1 MMKELYIGWD
11 KEKTDAF
18 IGTMDEIK
26 KYEDNLED
34 IISLE
39 DFEINDIIDFLEKEI
54 KHHIISMKRNIVKFE
69 LNKEFELIE
78 LIIEDYK
85 NDQNILNMR
94 LDNEITNFDDKK
106 MQHLI
111 KDIKNNK
118 YLAPYIE
125 IIS

>member
-11 KEKTDAF
+11 EEKIDSF

-26 KYEDNLED
+26 KYEGNLED
-34 IISLE
+34 IESLE
-39 DFEINDIIDFLEKEI
+39 DFEINDMIDFLEKEI
-54 KHHIISMKRNIVKFE
+54 KHHIFMNRSIIKFE

-85 NDQNILNMR
+85 KNQNILNMR

-118 YLAPYIE
+118 YLAPYIK
-125 IIS
+125 II

>member
-1 MMKELYIGWD
+1 MIKELYIGWD
-11 KEKTDAF
+11 EEKTDSF

-26 KYEDNLED
+26 NYKGNLED
-34 IISLE
+34 IQSLE
-39 DFEINDIIDFLEKEI
+39 DFEISDIIDFLEKEI
-54 KHHIISMKRNIVKFE
+54 KHHIIMNRSIIKFE

-85 NDQNILNMR
+85 KNQDILEMR

-118 YLAPYIE
+118 YIAQYIE
-125 IIS
+125 II

>member
-1 MMKELYIGWD
+1 MDFRKLSNDLLSFLY
-11 KEKTDAF
+11 EN
-18 IGTMDEIK
+18 
-26 KYEDNLED
+26 NLLYDYFTQNGFNLLSSKIEGD
-34 IISLE
+34 LI
-39 DFEINDIIDFLEKEI
+39 
-54 KHHIISMKRNIVKFE
+54 RNIYTNNIIKFE

-85 NDQNILNMR
+85 KNQDILEMR

-118 YLAPYIE
+118 YLAPYI
-125 IIS
+125 

>member
-1 MMKELYIGWD
+1 MMEELYIGWD
-11 KEKTDAF
+11 EEKIDSF

-26 KYEDNLED
+26 NYKGNLED
-34 IISLE
+34 IESLE
-39 DFEINDIIDFLEKEI
+39 DFEINEIIEFLEKEI

-78 LIIEDYK
+78 LIIEDCFK
-85 NDQNILNMR
+85 NQNVLNMR

-125 IIS
+125 II

>member
-1 MMKELYIGWD
+1 MMEELYIGWD
-11 KEKTDAF
+11 EEKTDNF
-18 IGTMDEIK
+18 IGTMEEIK
-26 KYEDNLED
+26 KYEGNLEN
-34 IISLE
+34 IESLE

-78 LIIEDYK
+78 LIIEDCFK
-85 NDQNILNMR
+85 NQNVLNMR

-106 MQHLI
+106 IQHLI
-111 KDIKNNK
+111 KNIKNNE

-125 IIS
+125 II

>member
-1 MMKELYIGWD
+1 MSELYIGWD
-11 KEKTDAF
+11 NEKIDSF

-26 KYEDNLED
+26 KYEGNLED
-34 IISLE
+34 IESLE
-39 DFEINDIIDFLEKEI
+39 DFEINDIIDFLEDEI
-54 KHHIISMKRNIVKFE
+54 KHHIIMNRSIIKFE

-85 NDQNILNMR
+85 KNQNILNMR
-94 LDNEITNFDDKK
+94 LDNEITNFNDEK

-125 IIS
+125 II

>member
-1 MMKELYIGWD
+1 MMKKLYIGWD
-11 KEKTDAF
+11 EEKIDSF

-26 KYEDNLED
+26 KYEGNLED
-34 IISLE
+34 IESLE
-39 DFEINDIIDFLEKEI
+39 DFEINDIINFLEKEI
-54 KHHIISMKRNIVKFE
+54 KHHIFMNRSIIKFE

-78 LIIEDYK
+78 LIIEDHKK
-85 NDQNILNMR
+85 NQNIINIR

-111 KDIKNNK
+111 KDIKNNE

-125 IIS
+125 II

>member
-1 MMKELYIGWD
+1 MMEELYIGWD
-11 KEKTDAF
+11 EEKTDNF
-18 IGTMDEIK
+18 IGTMEEIK
-26 KYEDNLED
+26 KYEGNLEN
-34 IISLE
+34 IESLE

-78 LIIEDYK
+78 LIIEDCFK
-85 NDQNILNMR
+85 NQNVLNMR

-125 IIS
+125 II

>member
-1 MMKELYIGWD
+1 MKELYIGWD
-11 KEKTDAF
+11 EEKTDAF
-18 IGTMDEIK
+18 IGTMEEIK
-26 KYEDNLED
+26 KYEGNLED
-34 IISLE
+34 IESLE

-54 KHHIISMKRNIVKFE
+54 KHHIISMNRSIIKFE

-85 NDQNILNMR
+85 KDKDILEMN
-94 LDNEITNFDDKK
+94 LDSEITNFDNKK

-111 KDIKNNK
+111 KNIKNNE

-125 IIS
+125 II

>member
-11 KEKTDAF
+11 EEKIDSF

-26 KYEDNLED
+26 NYKGNLED
-34 IISLE
+34 IQSFE
-39 DFEINDIIDFLEKEI
+39 DFEINDIIEFLEKEI
-54 KHHIISMKRNIVKFE
+54 KHHIISMNRSIIKFE

-85 NDQNILNMR
+85 KNQNILSIR
-94 LDNEITNFDDKK
+94 LTDEITNFDDEKI
-106 MQHLI
+106 QHLI

-118 YLAPYIE
+118 YLAPYMK
-125 IIS
+125 IIL

>member
-11 KEKTDAF
+11 KEKIDSF

-26 KYEDNLED
+26 NYKGNLED
-34 IISLE
+34 IESLE
-39 DFEINDIIDFLEKEI
+39 DFEINDIIEFLEKEI
-54 KHHIISMKRNIVKFE
+54 KHHIISMNRSIIKFE

-85 NDQNILNMR
+85 KNQNILEMR
-94 LDNEITNFDDKK
+94 LDNEITNFNDKK

-125 IIS
+125 II

>member
-1 MMKELYIGWD
+1 MMEELYIGWD
-11 KEKTDAF
+11 EEKTDNF
-18 IGTMDEIK
+18 IGTMEEIK
-26 KYEDNLED
+26 KYEGNLEN
-34 IISLE
+34 IESLE
-39 DFEINDIIDFLEKEI
+39 DFEISDIIDFLEKEI

-78 LIIEDYK
+78 LIIEDCFK
-85 NDQNILNMR
+85 NQNVLNMR
-94 LDNEITNFDDKK
+94 LIDEITNFNNKK

-125 IIS
+125 II

>member
-1 MMKELYIGWD
+1 MEELYIGWD
-11 KEKTDAF
+11 EEKTDAF
-18 IGTMDEIK
+18 ISIMEEIK
-26 KYEDNLED
+26 KYEGDLED
-34 IISLE
+34 IESLE
-39 DFEINDIIDFLEKEI
+39 DFEINEIIEFLEEEI
-54 KHHIISMKRNIVKFE
+54 KHHIIMNRSIIKFE

-85 NDQNILNMR
+85 KNQDILEMR

-118 YLAPYIE
+118 YIAQYIE
-125 IIS
+125 II